1 MKIAQGGYSKDIA
14 SGLISK
20 DEDCTQLQGAQLQ
33 GGEDSC
39 AVPANATGKMKKKR
53 KSQTKFRTSSY
64 CDLMCGCY
72 IHGYICCLGEVAHPC
87 GDKDQKGHDKYCH
100 FCQHV
105 KINMLGC
112 TTAGAN
118 KNKST
123 TNVIIIIAKKKL
135 TDLWQKKC
143 KKIPVVTLTA
153 QAAPTGTDLQT

>member
-1 MKIAQGGYSKDIA
+1 MKIAKGGYSKDIA

-20 DEDCTQLQGAQLQ
+20 NEDCAELQGAQLQ
-33 GGEDSC
+33 GGLKASS
-39 AVPANATGKMKKKR
+39 AVPANVTGKMKKER
-53 KSQTKFRTSSY
+53 KSLTKSRTRSY
-64 CDLMCGCY
+64 CDLMCCCY
-72 IHGYICCLGEVAHPC
+72 IHGYICCVGEAAHPF

-135 TDLWQKKC
+135 TDL
-143 KKIPVVTLTA
+143 
-153 QAAPTGTDLQT
+153 